1 MRIKF
6 LLLIIAILLVLISG
20 CGNPSFPEN
29 RSDIESS
36 LADSPLS
43 AFCINTL
50 RKTYI
55 TNSHADS
62 FVQVDYPQ
70 IQTDQNDYKSINEEI
85 AAMVPLFVVSTYGE
99 DYHGLTL
106 EMDYTVYTYMGKW
119 ISVVFEG
126 IGNVQ
131 DTAHPTNI
139 LFSLNFDL
147 VTGSRVA
154 LSDIFP
160 IDSSTVQKL
169 REAYSSDDYKAEWLQ
184 EIPDIQLLE
193 LLQNSDRLFGNTY
206 SYFTSEGLYVSLQA
220 PHAIGDHVE
229 FRIPDFVI

>member
-1 MRIKF
+1 M
-6 LLLIIAILLVLISG
+6 IALLVLISG
-20 CGNPSFPEN
+20 CGSPLLPDNRPS
-29 RSDIESS
+29 IESS
-36 LADSPLS
+36 LVNPLS
-43 AFCINTL
+43 SAICINTL
-50 RKTYI
+50 KKTYI
-55 TNSHADS
+55 TDSHADS
-62 FVQVDYPQ
+62 FVQVHYPQ
-70 IQTDQNDYKSINEEI
+70 IQTDQEDYKSINDEI

-160 IDSSTVQKL
+160 IDSSTIQKL
-169 REAYSSDDYKAEWLQ
+169 REVYPPDDYKAEWLR

-193 LLQNSDRLFGNTY
+193 LLKNSDHLFGNTY

-229 FRIPDFVI
+229 FCIPDFVI